1 MAGSRPGYIAGCLTW
16 RRSGRCASRILLQL
30 SRPSGGTASC
40 RRQYGSSAVVARQ
53 LMVEARCIKQIR
65 CPPGHDREG
74 AREMDLYLIRRRS
87 NWTDAAALETTAA
100 KSSAEGEKMSD
111 EVRWIRSYVVEEED
125 GKLGTACIYEAVSP
139 EAIRR
144 HAGNTGMSADE
155 ITKVANTVVV
165 REDPVT
171 A

>member
-1 MAGSRPGYIAGCLTW
+1 
-16 RRSGRCASRILLQL
+16 
-30 SRPSGGTASC
+30 
-40 RRQYGSSAVVARQ
+40 
-53 LMVEARCIKQIR
+53 
-65 CPPGHDREG
+65 
-74 AREMDLYLIRRRS
+74 MDLYAIRRRS
-87 NWTDAAALETTAA
+87 NWRRPEELEATAA

-125 GKLGTACIYEAVSP
+125 GKLGTLCVYEAVSA

-144 HAGNTGMSADE
+144 HAANTGMSADE
-155 ITKVANTVVV
+155 INKVADTVIV